1 MLNGLPVI
9 PTEVFTR
16 MPQKFRDRSQRRAG
30 TAPRYHAVDCF
41 LEGPSFD
48 RAGNLY
54 VVDVPYGRI
63 FRIDPRG
70 EWELV
75 VQYDGEPN
83 GLKIH
88 RDGRIF
94 VADFKNG
101 IMVLDPVS
109 GVIAP
114 LLEYRHSE
122 RFRGINDLV
131 FASNGDLYF
140 TDQGLS
146 SLSDPTG
153 RVYRYT
159 AQGRLECLMH
169 NAPSPNG
176 IVLNPAEDLLYVA
189 MTVQSAVW
197 RMQPTNDGSARVR
210 MLTQLT
216 CGGTDGLAVDEAGN
230 VVIANAG
237 IGIVWIVDKRGV
249 PTHRIESCA
258 GDMTTNIA
266 FGGADR
272 KTLYITESGSG
283 QILTAA
289 MPHAGIAMYAHS
301 A

>member
-9 PTEVFTR
+9 PTTVFTSL
-16 MPQKFRDRSQRRAG
+16 PQKFRDRSQRRAG
-30 TAPRYHAVDCF
+30 SAPRYHAVDCF

-75 VQYDGEPN
+75 VHYDGEPN

-101 IMVLDPVS
+101 IMVLDSVS

-159 AQGRLECLMH
+159 AQGHLECLMH

-266 FGGADR
+266 FGGTDR
-272 KTLYITESGSG
+272 KTLYIPESGSG
-283 QILTAA
+283 QILTPA
-289 MPHAGIAMYAHS
+289 MPHTGIAMDATS